1 MDLRIKQIE
10 IANLLGI
17 VSLSFKPGTLTILSG
32 ANGSGKTSV
41 IEALRRIFEG
51 GSDTG
56 LLRKGARFGECVL
69 TLDDGR
75 RIKTRVTSRSTSYEI
90 ENPDGSIMKAP
101 RAFIEDL
108 ADSLAVDPLRFLT
121 AKPKELAAA
130 LLEIMPITFE
140 QYELQDAVGEK
151 TWTVNTDLSLD
162 GFNAL
167 RKEIEEK
174 RRDVNRSARDD
185 EGMIRRLKS
194 SLPDGDEY
202 DWAARTKELRQTLRE
217 AEDSKAAELN
227 SISTSEGDVLELAR
241 REYEEFVAKVRL
253 DHEAKRNAK
262 RAEWEP
268 TIAKINAAVGEAE
281 ERMRAKD
288 RAEGLRAEI
297 ANVEQRYEQ
306 STVASD
312 HFTTALE
319 NLDEL
324 KQLKL
329 ADCPIPGLEVTADG
343 VTYEGVAFEHVNK
356 AARVAIVFQLSTL
369 RKKKLPFIL
378 LDEAEALDAET
389 WQAFVD
395 GAPQSGFQVITARVG
410 DGPLSINVIEPEP
423 VPA

>member
-1 MDLRIKQIE
+1 MRIREIQILN
-10 IANLLGI
+10 ILGI
-17 VSLSFKPGTLTILSG
+17 QSLSFKPGTLTVLMG
-32 ANGSGKTSV
+32 ANGTGKTSV
-41 IEALRRIFEG
+41 IETLRRVFEG
-51 GSDTG
+51 GSDPG
-56 LLRKGARFGECVL
+56 LLRKGAKFGECL
-69 TLDDGR
+69 LILDDGR
-75 RIKTRVTSRSTSYEI
+75 KIKVRVSPRATTYEI

-140 QYELQDAVGEK
+140 QSELQDAVGEM
-151 TWTVNTDLSLD
+151 TYTVNTDLSLD
-162 GFNAL
+162 GFNSL

-202 DWAARTKELRQTLRE
+202 DWAARTKELRATLRD
-217 AEDSKAAELN
+217 AEDSRSAELKAIDADEAEQLDN
-227 SISTSEGDVLELAR
+227 LR
-241 REYEEFVAKVRL
+241 KEYEKLVNSFRA
-253 DHEAKRNAK
+253 DCEAKRNEK

-268 TIAKINAAVGEAE
+268 TIAKIHAAVGEAE